1 MIKTSPPVKHQSR
14 WHLSEAQIQQFDT
27 QGFLVLHDRIS
38 AVMLSML
45 QDKADLVQANGH
57 LALKQNNVAK
67 DLVFTYAYF
76 QPFLNRVLHFHLW
89 AGFDS
94 LMPLGC
100 PQLLSLA
107 ESLCGC
113 DFVTTVDMFIYK
125 HKKSEVKL
133 PWHQDLIY
141 QSNKYR
147 VATAG
152 IYLDDS
158 NTGDGALKVITNTQ
172 WQKQDICAIVDN
184 PPQKT
189 PSSSQDNIIE
199 INVKAGDILIH
210 NPMMVHCS
218 DNLTV
223 ADMRRTLYYEF
234 RPMAQVTGEETWPD
248 KLLIRRLD
256 LQTTALDLYQSNYP
270 EADQFEWQLA
280 PQWRAKRTVVKA
292 LQQLYLDPIPFNTA
306 NFCLKQFKKS

>member
-1 MIKTSPPVKHQSR
+1 MKTHPAVHNRTR
-14 WHLSEAQIQQFDT
+14 WHLSEAQIEQFDT
-27 QGFLVLHDRIS
+27 QGFLVLHDRIPPS
-38 AVMLSML
+38 LLSML
-45 QDKADLVQANGH
+45 QDKADLVQTNAH
-57 LALKQNNVAK
+57 AALKQNSAAK

-94 LMPLGC
+94 LIPLGC

-113 DFVTTVDMFIYK
+113 DFVTTVDMFIYR
-125 HKKSEVKL
+125 HKNSEVTL

-158 NTGDGALKVITNTQ
+158 NEGDGALKVIPNTQ
-172 WQKQDICAIVDN
+172 WDKQDICAIVDN
-184 PPQKT
+184 PPD
-189 PSSSQDNIIE
+189 SSSNKVVE
-199 INVKAGDILIH
+199 IAVKAGDILIH

-218 DNLTV
+218 ESLTKQAV
-223 ADMRRTLYYEF
+223 RRTLYYEF
-234 RPMAQVTGEETWPD
+234 RPMAQVVEEETWPG
-248 KLLIRRLD
+248 KLLTRRLD
-256 LQTTALDLYQSNYP
+256 LQATALNLYQSSYP
-270 EADQFEWQLA
+270 GANQFEWQLA
-280 PQWRAKRTVVKA
+280 PQWRNERMVTKT
-292 LQQLYLDPIPFNTA
+292 LQPLYLDPIPFNTA
-306 NFCLKQFKKS
+306 NFCAEHTK

>member
-1 MIKTSPPVKHQSR
+1 MIKTSPPVKHPSR
-14 WHLSEAQIQQFDT
+14 WHLSATQIQQFDT
-27 QGFLVLHDRIS
+27 QGFLVLHDRIP
-38 AVMLSML
+38 AALLSMIK
-45 QDKADLVQANGH
+45 DKADLVQANGH

-113 DFVTTVDMFIYK
+113 DFVTTVDMFVYK

-141 QSNKYR
+141 QSNQYR

-158 NTGDGALKVITNTQ
+158 NAGDGALKIIPNTQ
-172 WQKQDICAIVDN
+172 WHKQDICAIVDN
-184 PPQKT
+184 PPERT
-189 PSSSQDNIIE
+189 IE

-218 DNLTV
+218 DNMTTQDL
-223 ADMRRTLYYEF
+223 RRTLYYEF
-234 RPMAQVTGEETWPD
+234 RPMAQVVGEETWPE
-248 KLLIRRLD
+248 KLLTRRLD
-256 LQTTALDLYQSNYP
+256 LQATALDLYQSSCP
-270 EADQFEWQLA
+270 DSDQFEWQIA
-280 PQWRAKRTVVKA
+280 DPWRERTVVKA
-292 LQQLYLDPIPFNTA
+292 LQPLYLDPIPFNTA